1 MAHYT
6 SRAEGLKIKEYKD
19 YYDWNDDIR
28 IRYNPNSSNANWVFT
43 ALFEEGIWM
52 NGVLYPQNSVIAS
65 FKDGVEVNY
74 TMMAQHKTY
83 DEITGEVISVT
94 NILYRVTSS
103 ITTNTETSTPIV
115 QDISQQ
121 NEEIEIGDELP
132 DEITYTIKSLPNGNH
147 KDVEVKKY
155 KNGTLVGTSRV
166 TPDKIT
172 AYKVA
177 HSQAVYKEY
186 QVFNHLGFLWHGQ
199 NPESGYPQYSYTVMS
214 RCDYLEV
221 EGSQYGPH
229 DYITTWT
236 WDQDI
241 NLTVY
246 DYSIPAEPYVP
257 EDNKYPVIEVQFD
270 TKAGSNNTVIVSKIS
285 DGVTI
290 STKEVTSE
298 EILKSKLKGSRL
310 RIFENFLMDFN
321 NNASEQAFIVYSDSN
336 YIKYNGTYVG
346 QNKEIESWPAISNV
360 SFKVVDE
367 TNRYTKTIKKNDSF
381 VVHLTINGSGDQDLK
396 KGDEIYSAVFY
407 DHIKMYY
414 NGKYHYA
421 AWLAYDQ
428 PNVPGH
434 YKTLGG
440 LAIGWCRPY
449 WVLIT
454 TAEGIYF
461 NGRTYQA
468 RKLLKTWNDEDAVH
482 LTLTQKKARKKT
494 ELNDKD
500 SEIIKYTIITD
511 ENSNKI
517 NLTKYVNDLET
528 ANSSF
533 NPELVENRTFNG
545 IAFTIGN
552 GIINLYSKSDY
563 VKFQNEGYK
572 AKTFITSWAINEKA
586 NFEVYDKDFDK
597 IQYVM
602 DTSLSSNVITITK
615 EINDLVDDT
624 VEFNPDTTANL
635 DFHNIRFSV
644 RNGKVYVYSKSDFI
658 KLSGSTYKKGNQIIN
673 WPIEEKVYFAI
684 VDESIKYEI
693 VTSITYNVDTEQ
705 VTEVDYLIET
715 IGDEQWKPLRIQKRI
730 PLKDPITGRI
740 ITYNL
745 AGEEIINYYDCV
757 RPPYYIYDGRLQFEF
772 NLGYYVWYLKSASDD
787 VYVNNEQYPAG
798 TLIRSWNWANVE
810 HFDDIGHIEDSHKEI
825 RIKSTT
831 VDTKKS
837 YETTHEYVTNP
848 TYHIETKTEDRTLI
862 LTCDQPGS
870 STVTHNLTWHEIH
883 SVTWYTFYELQ
894 FNYTTEGGW
903 KLRAG
908 SNTLVV
914 SNKKFSKG
922 EIISKWGYAD
932 DVDFGVEVLLEDIK
946 HTQKTDVEKALMVST
961 EDEWMYGYIWKRYAP
976 PGPTPSRDYDWD
988 IFAIGVYDDY
998 NGYKMAIAI
1007 DTTFGSRYAKRLY
1020 QTGDY
1025 VAFRDFGSISLDLG
1039 DVGYLTT
1046 NYDDSHSFSTNS
1058 IETVVYGSSSSV
1070 SVSRKTP
1077 IQAQFINIISG
1088 SNNVETFNISSG
1100 DEYLHITKKT
1110 YDKYLNN
1117 VISEIETTHEP
1128 IEIIGDNSFYYCFS
1142 GRKIYFHVA
1151 PTYYVTPGYYGGY
1164 VIDMDTAE
1172 IVETLPMI
1180 GGIDIDEI
1188 AEEMWNTISPTE
1200 KEAFFN
1206 NSIDILKNNLRS
1218 SGVRGGAYINDEMI
1232 VMIGFTGA
1240 SWSPSY
1246 GIIGTFWY
1254 KFYRYSA
1261 VKGTFSVISTNYGIP
1276 NIPPYYGV
1284 IQNTRNKKL
1293 CTYVESFITSDID
1306 IYELSEY
1313 SIDGLIAA
1321 EKVGTINKADTVQ
1334 LWRLDTNS
1342 YQTFTKG
1349 QIFEAI
1355 RAYGGRQRQ
1364 TLPYSTISSRF
1375 KTYTSGNFG
1384 YIQNGY
1390 DRWIICITDETLQD
1404 FSESFCFLASELSSR
1419 GTLDEHNY
1427 RPGPQ

>member
-1 MAHYT
+1 MAYYT

-28 IRYNPNSSNANWVFT
+28 INYNPNSSNANWVFT

-52 NGVLYPQNSVIAS
+52 NGILYPQNSVIAS

-74 TMMAQHKTY
+74 TMMTQHKTY

-103 ITTNTETSTPIV
+103 ITTNVETSIPIV

-121 NEEIEIGDELP
+121 DEEIGEELP

-155 KNGTLVGTSRV
+155 KNGTLVGTSMV

-246 DYSIPAEPYVP
+246 DYSEPAVPYVP
-257 EDNKYPVIEVQFD
+257 EDDKYPVIEVQFD
-270 TKAGSNNTVIVSKIS
+270 TKAGSNDTVIVSKIS

-290 STKEVTSE
+290 SSKEITSE
-298 EILKSKLKGSRL
+298 EILKSKFKGSRL

-321 NNASEQAFIVYSDSN
+321 SNASEQAFSVYSDSN

-346 QNKEIESWPAISNV
+346 QNKEIESWPVISNV

-367 TNRYTKTIKKNDSF
+367 TNRHTKTIKKNDSF

-396 KGDEIYSAVFY
+396 KGDKIYSAVFH
-407 DHIKMYY
+407 DHVNMYY
-414 NGKYHYA
+414 NGHYHRA

-440 LAIGWCRPY
+440 LAIGWCDPY

-461 NGRTYQA
+461 GGMTYQA
-468 RKLLKTWNDEDAVH
+468 RKLLKTWEDDDAVH

-500 SEIIKYTIITD
+500 SEIIRYTIITD

-517 NLTKYVNDLET
+517 NLVKYVNDLET
-528 ANSSF
+528 TKSSF

-545 IAFTIGN
+545 IAFTVSN

-602 DTSLSSNVITITK
+602 DTSLSSNVMTITK

-644 RNGKVYVYSKSDFI
+644 KNGKIYVYSKSDFI

-684 VDESIKYEI
+684 VDESIKYEV

-715 IGDEQWKPLRIQKRI
+715 IGDEQWKPLRVQKRV
-730 PLKDPITGRI
+730 PIEDSTGRI
-740 ITYNL
+740 IDYKL

-757 RPPYYIYDGRLQFEF
+757 RPPYYIYDDKLQFEF

-810 HFDDIGHIEDSHKEI
+810 RFDDIGHIEDSHKEV
-825 RIKSTT
+825 RLKSTT

-837 YETTHEYVTNP
+837 YETTHEYITNP
-848 TYHIETKTEDRTLI
+848 TYTVETKTDDRTLI

-894 FNYTTEGGW
+894 FNYTTETGW
-903 KLRAG
+903 TMRAN
-908 SNTLVV
+908 SNLLVV
-914 SNKKFSKG
+914 SNKLLRKG
-922 EIISKWGYAD
+922 ETISKWGYND
-932 DVDFGVEVLLEDIK
+932 NIDMTVNVLLEDIK
-946 HTQKTDVEKALMVST
+946 HTQKTDIEKALMVST
-961 EDEWMYGYIWKRYAP
+961 EDEWLYGYIWRRFDGPVP
-976 PGPTPSRDYDWD
+976 PPTDKSLYIVVALYKSSVGSAITSIYSNSTPLEITVNNKFSQSEPWVINTGHFNKVTIDGTTHVFWSRTSGSSPTYVVDNYGNYVNRVVYYMNDTQVSISYCVLLQNGDIVYQYDASSSETLKGKYTISYIHD
-988 IFAIGVYDDY
+988 VCRITITDPVVILEQSFAWLSLW
-998 NGYKMAIAI
+998 
-1007 DTTFGSRYAKRLY
+1007 TTFIVTNDGFVSIDFDGGWKNSRLTGFKYYDGNISQINNNIEALNAINAELSGSGCTVLADHFEGNTAIRFGSSIVSNCRIGKTP
-1020 QTGDY
+1020 QTFADLDMSYFGQVIMKY
-1025 VAFRDFGSISLDLG
+1025 DFGSNSISYYNRYSTKQLYEKVYSANNKKYLWTSGPYWTYIASTSPVTIDIGGDLKYYLYEMESVDDYLNLPAPISTQERDVNRSGLIPSVVNPTIDINRLDSDTPFKISPLTTFDILDNIPIKPGPVYSDYTDKVIIHQNGIVAVLDTVSFSQAANNFAWSLD
-1039 DVGYLTT
+1039 
-1046 NYDDSHSFSTNS
+1046 
-1058 IETVVYGSSSSV
+1058 
-1070 SVSRKTP
+1070 
-1077 IQAQFINIISG
+1077 
-1088 SNNVETFNISSG
+1088 
-1100 DEYLHITKKT
+1100 
-1110 YDKYLNN
+1110 
-1117 VISEIETTHEP
+1117 
-1128 IEIIGDNSFYYCFS
+1128 
-1142 GRKIYFHVA
+1142 
-1151 PTYYVTPGYYGGY
+1151 
-1164 VIDMDTAE
+1164 
-1172 IVETLPMI
+1172 
-1180 GGIDIDEI
+1180 
-1188 AEEMWNTISPTE
+1188 
-1200 KEAFFN
+1200 
-1206 NSIDILKNNLRS
+1206 
-1218 SGVRGGAYINDEMI
+1218 
-1232 VMIGFTGA
+1232 
-1240 SWSPSY
+1240 
-1246 GIIGTFWY
+1246 
-1254 KFYRYSA
+1254 
-1261 VKGTFSVISTNYGIP
+1261 NYGI
-1276 NIPPYYGV
+1276 NNDY
-1284 IQNTRNKKL
+1284 N
-1293 CTYVESFITSDID
+1293 
-1306 IYELSEY
+1306 
-1313 SIDGLIAA
+1313 
-1321 EKVGTINKADTVQ
+1321 
-1334 LWRLDTNS
+1334 
-1342 YQTFTKG
+1342 
-1349 QIFEAI
+1349 
-1355 RAYGGRQRQ
+1355 
-1364 TLPYSTISSRF
+1364 
-1375 KTYTSGNFG
+1375 
-1384 YIQNGY
+1384 
-1390 DRWIICITDETLQD
+1390 
-1404 FSESFCFLASELSSR
+1404 
-1419 GTLDEHNY
+1419 
-1427 RPGPQ
+1427 

>member
-43 ALFEEGIWM
+43 SLFEEGIWM
-52 NGVLYPQNSVIAS
+52 NGILYPQNSVIAS

-83 DEITGEVISVT
+83 DETTGEVISVT

-103 ITTNTETSTPIV
+103 ITTNAETSTPIV
-115 QDISQQ
+115 QGIPQQ

-155 KNGTLVGTSRV
+155 KNGTLVGTSRI

-221 EGSQYGPH
+221 NGSQYGPH

-246 DYSIPAEPYVP
+246 DYSTPAVPYIP
-257 EDNKYPVIEVQFD
+257 EDDKYPVIEVQFD
-270 TKAGSNNTVIVSKIS
+270 TKAGSHNTVIISKIS
-285 DGVTI
+285 DGVTV
-290 STKEVTSE
+290 SSKEVTSE
-298 EILKSKLKGSRL
+298 EILKSKFKGSRL

-321 NNASEQAFIVYSDSN
+321 NDASEQAFSVYADSN

-396 KGDEIYSAVFY
+396 KGDKIYSAVFH

-440 LAIGWCRPY
+440 IAIGWCRPY

-461 NGRTYQA
+461 GGRTYQA
-468 RKLLKTWNDEDAVH
+468 RKLLKTWDDEDTVH

-500 SEIIKYTIITD
+500 SEIIKYTIITG

-528 ANSSF
+528 TKSSF

-545 IAFTIGN
+545 IAFTIAN

-563 VKFQNEGYK
+563 VKFQNEGYR

-586 NFEVYDKDFDK
+586 NLEVYDKDFDK

-684 VDESIKYEI
+684 VDESIKYEV

-715 IGDEQWKPLRIQKRI
+715 IGDEQWKPLRVQKRV
-730 PLKDPITGRI
+730 PVKDPITGRV

-757 RPPYYIYDGRLQFEF
+757 RPPYYIYDDKLQFEF

-798 TLIRSWNWANVE
+798 TLIRSWNWANVVSY
-810 HFDDIGHIEDSHKEI
+810 DDIGHVEDSHKEI

-837 YETTHEYVTNP
+837 YETTHEYITNP
-848 TYHIETKTEDRTLI
+848 TYTVETKTDDRTLI

-894 FNYTTEGGW
+894 FNYTTETGW
-903 KLRAG
+903 TMRAN
-908 SNTLVV
+908 SNLIVV
-914 SNKKFSKG
+914 SNKRLRKG
-922 EIISKWGYAD
+922 ETISKWGYSD
-932 DVDFGVEVLLEDIK
+932 NIDMTVNVLLEDIK

-961 EDEWMYGYIWKRYAP
+961 EDEWLYGYIWKRFG
-976 PGPTPSRDYDWD
+976 GPTP
-988 IFAIGVYDDY
+988 
-998 NGYKMAIAI
+998 
-1007 DTTFGSRYAKRLY
+1007 
-1020 QTGDY
+1020 
-1025 VAFRDFGSISLDLG
+1025 
-1039 DVGYLTT
+1039 
-1046 NYDDSHSFSTNS
+1046 
-1058 IETVVYGSSSSV
+1058 
-1070 SVSRKTP
+1070 P
-1077 IQAQFINIISG
+1077 
-1088 SNNVETFNISSG
+1088 
-1100 DEYLHITKKT
+1100 
-1110 YDKYLNN
+1110 
-1117 VISEIETTHEP
+1117 
-1128 IEIIGDNSFYYCFS
+1128 
-1142 GRKIYFHVA
+1142 
-1151 PTYYVTPGYYGGY
+1151 
-1164 VIDMDTAE
+1164 
-1172 IVETLPMI
+1172 
-1180 GGIDIDEI
+1180 
-1188 AEEMWNTISPTE
+1188 
-1200 KEAFFN
+1200 
-1206 NSIDILKNNLRS
+1206 
-1218 SGVRGGAYINDEMI
+1218 
-1232 VMIGFTGA
+1232 
-1240 SWSPSY
+1240 PS
-1246 GIIGTFWY
+1246 
-1254 KFYRYSA
+1254 
-1261 VKGTFSVISTNYGIP
+1261 
-1276 NIPPYYGV
+1276 
-1284 IQNTRNKKL
+1284 
-1293 CTYVESFITSDID
+1293 ID
-1306 IYELSEY
+1306 IYEILIPIAYSDYYGYENNIVGITRNLDEISSTWHNTS
-1313 SIDGLIAA
+1313 SIDAGLDFMGKVSTRIYYSASITGNGRSLLFANLNGSEWDEVDGFDPGAIIGLINMTTAVVYNYVTERIQVYNVFSSARKSIDNDSSESISNRSSLELIDASSISNVVLKGSWSGWDFFIYDFETNSITDHISDKVRLDA
-1321 EKVGTINKADTVQ
+1321 EEARAIYDYYHYDPSTGWIDRQQILGYSVGIEPYTFVLNKRVYCFMRRVYVHYNGGYIHTPEGRIEYDVADWECCAYTIDKNGISSIHKNVMTPEGFDEFVYRPGKSGPFEHNGAYYFIYNTDDPETAYITIASFDPTTFSFVIAKTINKD
-1334 LWRLDTNS
+1334 S
-1342 YQTFTKG
+1342 YILVRNFISGKSSDYIKVYFDG
-1349 QIFEAI
+1349 
-1355 RAYGGRQRQ
+1355 RAYSYENNEIGIGGLSY
-1364 TLPYSTISSRF
+1364 TYSKGSYVYSTKRYPGSSKKLYIF
-1375 KTYTSGNFG
+1375 FANPLLETNPGNFVM
-1384 YIQNGY
+1384 
-1390 DRWIICITDETLQD
+1390 
-1404 FSESFCFLASELSSR
+1404 SEDTRFR
-1419 GTLDEHNY
+1419 D
-1427 RPGPQ
+1427 